1 MRVFVAGASGAIG
14 TRLVPQLVDRGHQV
28 IGTSR
33 SADKAEQIGALGADP
48 VALDLLDARAV
59 REAVLKAAPDAI
71 VHQATALAEL
81 NFSRNF
87 DRTFAETNRLR
98 TEGTDALLAAAREAG
113 VERFVAQSFASFRT
127 AREGG
132 PVKTEDDPLDPAPP
146 AKAQQ
151 SFAAMGY
158 LEQAVTEFGGIALRY
173 GVFYGAA
180 NDGLVEPVRKRQYPI
195 IGDGAGVASW
205 IHLDDA
211 AAATVLA
218 LEHDGPGIYNIVDDE
233 PARVREWLPVLAEA
247 LGAKPPRRFPRWLAR
262 LVAGDVAVVM
272 GTESRG
278 ASNAKAKR
286 ELGWQ
291 PRYPS
296 WREGFAAAYRSTNW
310 AERSKSDPAA
320 RASHSSSR
328 LST

>member
-14 TRLVPQLVDRGHQV
+14 TRLVPQLVDRSHQV

-33 SADKAEQIGALGADP
+33 SADKAEQIRALGADP

-59 REAVLKAAPDAI
+59 RKAVLEAAPDAI

-98 TEGTDALLAAAREAG
+98 TEGTDALLAAARAAG
-113 VERFVAQSFASFRT
+113 VERFVAQSYASSRT

-132 PVKTEDDPLDPAPP
+132 PVKTEADPLDPAPP
-146 AKAQQ
+146 AKAKQ

-180 NDGLVEPVRKRQYPI
+180 NDGLIEPVRKRQYPI

-233 PARVREWLPVLAEA
+233 PAPVREWLPVLAEA
-247 LGAKPPRRFPRWLAR
+247 LGAEPPRRFPRWLAR

-286 ELGWQ
+286 ELGWE
-291 PRYPS
+291 PHHPS
-296 WREGFAAAYRSTNW
+296 WRDGFAAAYTSTNP

-320 RASHSSSR
+320 RANQSPSR
-328 LST
+328 LSS